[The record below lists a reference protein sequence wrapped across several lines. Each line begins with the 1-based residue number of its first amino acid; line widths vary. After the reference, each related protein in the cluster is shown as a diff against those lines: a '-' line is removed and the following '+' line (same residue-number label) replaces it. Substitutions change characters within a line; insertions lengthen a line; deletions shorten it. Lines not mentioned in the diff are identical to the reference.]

1 MRDSARCAYAGVPP
15 FKIIMKSINFQTC
28 QMTEYMVN
36 GDPSKVVRINLLDV
50 NLRKRIE
57 NAEARMEQIEE
68 KYKGTRM
75 TPEMAIAADAE
86 IRAFIDEVFGT
97 DVSTPAFGGTNCLLK
112 IGELPLYAHF
122 FTAFVQMIIEDLKEI
137 AAQHKAA
144 VNPNVEKYALPVI
157 TRQEPLAPLAN
168 PYGSKLDVGSL
179 SEDQKAALLRQLL
192 T

>member
-1 MRDSARCAYAGVPP
+1 MPMPCAPI
-15 FKIIMKSINFQTC
+15 IIMKSINFQTC
-28 QMTEYMVN
+28 QMTEYMIN

-75 TPEMAIAADAE
+75 TPEMAIEADAE
-86 IRAFIDEVFGT
+86 IRAFIDEVFDA
-97 DVSTPAFGGTNCLLK
+97 DVSAPAFGGTNCLLK

-122 FTAFVQMIIEDLKEI
+122 FSAFVQMIIEDLKEI
-137 AAQHKAA
+137 AAQHNA
-144 VNPNVEKYALPVI
+144 VQPISPNVEKYTPPVI

-168 PYGSKLDVGSL
+168 PYGKLDVGSL
-179 SEDQKAALLRQLL
+179 SEDQKAALLKQLL